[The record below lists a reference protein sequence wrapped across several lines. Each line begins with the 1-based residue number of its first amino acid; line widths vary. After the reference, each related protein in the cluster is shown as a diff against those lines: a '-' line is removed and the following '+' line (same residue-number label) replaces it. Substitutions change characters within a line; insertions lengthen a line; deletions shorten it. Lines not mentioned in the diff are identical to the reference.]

1 MSAPPSGLPNGQA
14 QDQKPNP
21 TGQQPRP
28 APIKRRAKGDPLV
41 ARRRPQ
47 PKSNAPRPKAA
58 GAASSSRATPPS
70 AALRPEVHTAG
81 LLSRIANNRSKT
93 AANGG
98 WTEPLPPG
106 GREWKIVTTKR
117 ALMEGTRHHVMRFS
131 SSRIEKEKLHIDP
144 TDQNDFTRPVTLQ
157 RRDPRQPAAG
167 REVKPEEEEPEPEPN
182 PEDEK
187 EAERIA
193 QLKAEKDAW
202 KAMEAAKS
210 APAIKDPNA
219 STRTKQ
225 PKQEDRGVQFHRAP
239 RSEKERKQQSLRY
252 EEALPWHIED
262 ADGKHVW
269 VGSYVAPLSETTVCL
284 VPTTDGKFAMTPL
297 EKWYKFQPKPNFTT
311 MRIEEAEA
319 LMKQQS
325 GVSRWH
331 MQAQEKK
338 AGQKDLED
346 WRRFKNGPS
355 RIKTESSTFR
365 GVSKS
370 EKMDH
375 DEIDFEGDEFQDD
388 DEAPNFE
395 PDNDEDQKESAERI
409 KREQLGANVFGE
421 GDEGKVDQEELE
433 TRLLEESR
441 KREGKTIN
449 KALVKREKET
459 IYKKDSDDEDGN
471 RYFGPSDEEDSDD
484 ESKDGEDEANKK
496 DEDKASSQDP
506 SAQSQD
512 ANGAKD
518 KDANSKGTLTPSG
531 KQKEADATRKGKSL
545 KRPGSPNLSES
556 SETESTLRKKK
567 LKKNG
572 SSVQVSRSGTPL
584 PSGHKHKVGMSSM
597 SDGEA
602 TGGEMSDGQQRKK
615 KIKLLGTGA
624 RGTPTGSRAGSPAPA
639 GAAGSA
645 SPTSPNPRA
654 SSPSRSGPIEPWE
667 VFAALPPQGIS
678 SKELNRRFNERI
690 GDGPGQTS
698 KAGWINIVKDV
709 AVFGRDKLLRPK
721 EGAAPK
727 RD

>member
-28 APIKRRAKGDPLV
+28 PPIKRRAKGDPLV

-47 PKSNAPRPKAA
+47 PKSNAPRPQGA

-81 LLSRIANNRSKT
+81 LLARITNNRTKT

-284 VPTTDGKFAMTPL
+284 VATTDGKFAMTPL

-346 WRRFKNGPS
+346 WRKFKNGPS

-484 ESKDGEDEANKK
+484 ESKDGEDEAKK

-531 KQKEADATRKGKSL
+531 KQKEADAARKGKSL

-624 RGTPTGSRAGSPAPA
+624 RSTPTGSRAGSPAPA

-654 SSPSRSGPIEPWE
+654 GSPSRSGPIEPWE

>member
-1 MSAPPSGLPNGQA
+1 
-14 QDQKPNP
+14 
-21 TGQQPRP
+21 
-28 APIKRRAKGDPLV
+28 
-41 ARRRPQ
+41 
-47 PKSNAPRPKAA
+47 
-58 GAASSSRATPPS
+58 
-70 AALRPEVHTAG
+70 
-81 LLSRIANNRSKT
+81 
-93 AANGG
+93 
-98 WTEPLPPG
+98 
-106 GREWKIVTTKR
+106 
-117 ALMEGTRHHVMRFS
+117 MRFS

-654 SSPSRSGPIEPWE
+654 GSPSRSGPIEPWE

>member
-471 RYFGPSDEEDSDD
+471 RYFGPSVRLGPQHLMTSI
-484 ESKDGEDEANKK
+484 
-496 DEDKASSQDP
+496 
-506 SAQSQD
+506 
-512 ANGAKD
+512 
-518 KDANSKGTLTPSG
+518 LTG
-531 KQKEADATRKGKSL
+531 F
-545 KRPGSPNLSES
+545 PG
-556 SETESTLRKKK
+556 
-567 LKKNG
+567 
-572 SSVQVSRSGTPL
+572 
-584 PSGHKHKVGMSSM
+584 
-597 SDGEA
+597 
-602 TGGEMSDGQQRKK
+602 
-615 KIKLLGTGA
+615 
-624 RGTPTGSRAGSPAPA
+624 
-639 GAAGSA
+639 
-645 SPTSPNPRA
+645 
-654 SSPSRSGPIEPWE
+654 
-667 VFAALPPQGIS
+667 
-678 SKELNRRFNERI
+678 
-690 GDGPGQTS
+690 
-698 KAGWINIVKDV
+698 
-709 AVFGRDKLLRPK
+709 
-721 EGAAPK
+721 
-727 RD
+727 

>member
-654 SSPSRSGPIEPWE
+654 GSPSRSGPIEPWE

>member
-1 MSAPPSGLPNGQA
+1 MEDFAINQLA
-14 QDQKPNP
+14 H
-21 TGQQPRP
+21 
-28 APIKRRAKGDPLV
+28 PITSRDLEPD
-41 ARRRPQ
+41 
-47 PKSNAPRPKAA
+47 NATC
-58 GAASSSRATPPS
+58 S
-70 AALRPEVHTAG
+70 L
-81 LLSRIANNRSKT
+81 IA
-93 AANGG
+93 
-98 WTEPLPPG
+98 
-106 GREWKIVTTKR
+106 
-117 ALMEGTRHHVMRFS
+117 HFS
-131 SSRIEKEKLHIDP
+131 L
-144 TDQNDFTRPVTLQ
+144 
-157 RRDPRQPAAG
+157 
-167 REVKPEEEEPEPEPN
+167 
-182 PEDEK
+182 
-187 EAERIA
+187 
-193 QLKAEKDAW
+193 
-202 KAMEAAKS
+202 
-210 APAIKDPNA
+210 
-219 STRTKQ
+219 
-225 PKQEDRGVQFHRAP
+225 EDRGVQFHRAP

-531 KQKEADATRKGKSL
+531 KQKEADAARKGKSL

-639 GAAGSA
+639 AAGSA

-654 SSPSRSGPIEPWE
+654 GSPSRSGPIEPWE

-678 SKELNRRFNERI
+678 STELNRRFNERI

>member
-28 APIKRRAKGDPLV
+28 PPIKRRAKGDPLV

-47 PKSNAPRPKAA
+47 PKPNAPRPQGA

-81 LLSRIANNRSKT
+81 LLARITNNRTKT

-284 VPTTDGKFAMTPL
+284 VATTDGKFAMTPL

-346 WRRFKNGPS
+346 WRKFKNGPS

-484 ESKDGEDEANKK
+484 ESKDGEDEAKK

-531 KQKEADATRKGKSL
+531 KQKEADAARKGKSL

-624 RGTPTGSRAGSPAPA
+624 RSTPTGSRAGSPAPA
-639 GAAGSA
+639 GAAGS
-645 SPTSPNPRA
+645 T
-654 SSPSRSGPIEPWE
+654 
-667 VFAALPPQGIS
+667 
-678 SKELNRRFNERI
+678 
-690 GDGPGQTS
+690 
-698 KAGWINIVKDV
+698 
-709 AVFGRDKLLRPK
+709 LRPLEESMDQADK
-721 EGAAPK
+721 TTQVHRRRARIRVPAHPPDPGPLNPGRSSQRCRRRAYRQKNSTDASTNALVMDQARHPK
-727 RD
+727 LDGSTS